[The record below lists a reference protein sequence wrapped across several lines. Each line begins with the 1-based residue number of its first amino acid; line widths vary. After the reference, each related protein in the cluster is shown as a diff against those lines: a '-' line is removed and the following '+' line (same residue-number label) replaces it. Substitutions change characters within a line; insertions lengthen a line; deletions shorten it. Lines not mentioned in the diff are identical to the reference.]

1 MKLIDANVFIYARGQ
16 PHRYRDPC
24 RTLLADVS
32 AGREIANTDTEALQE
47 VVYVYWYRRRQ
58 DIGLRYLDRL
68 LKLFQAPF
76 SVDHAIMLGARL
88 VLGTNPRL
96 DPRDAIHASVVIQHG
111 LEGIISTDRAY
122 DGIAGV
128 TRFDPKDL

>member
-1 MKLIDANVFIYARGQ
+1 LKLIDANVFIYARGQ

-58 DIGLRYLDRL
+58 DNGLRYLDRL

-88 VLGTNPRL
+88 VLGTHPRL

>member
-1 MKLIDANVFIYARGQ
+1 LKLIDANVFIYARGQ

-58 DIGLRYLDRL
+58 DNGLRYLDRL

-88 VLGTNPRL
+88 VLGTHPRL

-128 TRFDPKDL
+128 TRFDPKGL

>member
-24 RTLLADVS
+24 RRLLADVS
-32 AGREIANTDTEALQE
+32 AGREIANTDAEALQE
-47 VVYVYWYRRRQ
+47 VVYVYWYRRRH

-88 VLGTNPRL
+88 VLGTHPRL

>member
-58 DIGLRYLDRL
+58 DNGLRYLDRL

-88 VLGTNPRL
+88 VLGTHPRL